1 MNMKIIEL
9 KNIIHFY
16 NKKKVLDIPEL
27 FIEKG
32 KIYCIVGP
40 NGSGKT
46 TLLSIMSLLYKP
58 SQGQVFFEGQHVQY
72 NDEFSLKL
80 IKSMTMVLQNPY
92 LFNMSVGKNVA
103 YGLYPRRIPK
113 KEREARVRG
122 ALDMVGLA
130 GFEKRSAREL
140 SGGETQLVALA
151 RALALEP
158 VVLFL
163 DEPTANVDLRH
174 MHRFE
179 GIISRINKEQGTTII
194 MTSHNLSQAYRM
206 AEVVISIFDGS
217 LVSSAMHNLFSGN
230 IHMEEKGLC
239 FDTGETQIWIPADAR
254 SMNCT
259 HIAVDPEDI
268 IVSREPF
275 VSSARNLFEGVITNI
290 ADQGG
295 SILLEVK
302 SEEIFRAMITAASLK
317 DMDLNVGSHVYLT
330 FKASSV
336 HLL

>member
-1 MNMKIIEL
+1 MKIIEL

-16 NKKKVLDIPEL
+16 NEKKALDVPEL

-32 KIYCIVGP
+32 KTYCIVGP

-46 TLLSIMSLLYKP
+46 TLLSIMSLLFKP
-58 SQGQVFFEGQHVQY
+58 SEGQIFFEGRHIRY
-72 NDEFSLKL
+72 NDDFSQKL

-103 YGLYPRRIPK
+103 YGLYPRKLPR
-113 KEREARVRG
+113 KEREARVRV
-122 ALDMVGLA
+122 ALEMVGLS
-130 GFEKRSAREL
+130 GFEKRAAREL
-140 SGGETQLVALA
+140 SGGEAQLVALA
-151 RALALEP
+151 RALALVP

-174 MHRFE
+174 MRRFE

-206 AEVVISIFDGS
+206 AEIVISIFDGS
-217 LVSSAMHNLFSGN
+217 LVPSAMHNLFAGN
-230 IHMEEKGLC
+230 IYMKEKGLC
-239 FDTGETQIWIPADAR
+239 FDTGEIQIWISADAKCT
-254 SMNCT
+254 NCR
-259 HIAVDPEDI
+259 HIAIDPEDI
-268 IVSREPF
+268 IVSKKPF
-275 VSSARNLFEGVITNI
+275 VSSARNLFEGTITNI
-290 ADQGG
+290 TDQGG
-295 SILLEVK
+295 SILLEVG
-302 SEEIFRAMITAASLK
+302 SAEIFRALITAVSLK
-317 DMDLNVGSHVYLT
+317 EMDLNVGSHVYLT

>member
-1 MNMKIIEL
+1 M

-16 NKKKVLDIPEL
+16 NEKKVLDVPEL
-27 FIEKG
+27 FVEKG
-32 KIYCIVGP
+32 KTYCIVGP

-46 TLLSIMSLLYKP
+46 TLLSIMSLLFKP
-58 SQGQVFFEGQHVQY
+58 SKGQVFFEGRHVQY
-72 NDEFSLKL
+72 NDDFSLRL

-103 YGLYPRRIPK
+103 YGLYPRKLTR
-113 KEREARVRG
+113 KEREVRVRC
-122 ALDMVGLA
+122 ALDMVGLS
-130 GFEKRSAREL
+130 GFEKRAAREL
-140 SGGETQLVALA
+140 SGGEAQLVALA

-174 MHRFE
+174 MRRFE
-179 GIISRINKEQGTTII
+179 GIISRINREQGTTII

-206 AEVVISIFDGS
+206 AEIVISIFDGS
-217 LVSSAMHNLFSGN
+217 LVPSAMHNLFSGSV
-230 IHMEEKGLC
+230 HMKQKGLC
-239 FDTGETQIWIPADAR
+239 FDTGETQIWISGEAR

-259 HIAVDPEDI
+259 HIAIDPENI
-268 IVSREPF
+268 IVSKKPF

-290 ADQGG
+290 TDQGG
-295 SILLEVK
+295 GILLEVR
-302 SEEIFRAMITAASLK
+302 SAEVFRALITAVSLK
-317 DMDLNVGSHVYLT
+317 EMDLNVGSHVYLT